1 MLALASSPCRV
12 RRHKRLC
19 LAEAAYPESAPYPNE
34 ARYSGA
40 KYEAAYDAWS
50 ADRRARNTAASSV
63 EGALDDYIR
72 AALPALLSGADGKNA
87 VCSPVNVYGALNAR
101 GGHGRGH
108 PRADPPLLGADSM
121 ESLRKTP
128 GNVWAA
134 NYQNDGAVT
143 SILADSLWLSD
154 SMDYN
159 SNTLARLTDSYYASA
174 YRGEMG
180 S

>member
-1 MLALASSPCRV
+1 
-12 RRHKRLC
+12 
-19 LAEAAYPESAPYPNE
+19 
-34 ARYSGA
+34 
-40 KYEAAYDAWS
+40 
-50 ADRRARNTAASSV
+50 
-63 EGALDDYIR
+63 
-72 AALPALLSGADGKNA
+72 
-87 VCSPVNVYGALNAR
+87 
-101 GGHGRGH
+101 
-108 PRADPPLLGADSM
+108 M
-121 ESLRKTP
+121 ESLRKTA

-180 S
+180 SEAFNEALRRWINEQTAAF